1 MPCVLDPPQVKS
13 SVFRKLRPKGDRM
26 FFKKFTRS
34 LFGGVGIVAL
44 VVSGSNAQLAPLC
57 WVTVPTTGCELCEQP
72 LSVIC
77 PNGKTCHHRIIS
89 NESGTRAVGTSVG
102 YSKRIGIVSFLL
114 CEIRL
119 KACTFNLC
127 AETGQVFAL
136 SCEPSIAAGASC
148 P

>member
-1 MPCVLDPPQVKS
+1 
-13 SVFRKLRPKGDRM
+13 M
-26 FFKKFTRS
+26 FFKKFTLS
-34 LFGGVGIVAL
+34 VFGGVGIV
-44 VVSGSNAQLAPLC
+44 P
-57 WVTVPTTGCELCEQP
+57 
-72 LSVIC
+72 
-77 PNGKTCHHRIIS
+77 
-89 NESGTRAVGTSVG
+89 
-102 YSKRIGIVSFLL
+102 FLL